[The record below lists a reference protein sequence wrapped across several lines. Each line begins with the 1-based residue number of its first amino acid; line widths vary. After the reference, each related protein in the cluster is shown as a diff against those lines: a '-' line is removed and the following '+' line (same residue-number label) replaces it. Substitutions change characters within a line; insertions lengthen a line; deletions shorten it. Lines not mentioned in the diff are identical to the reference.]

1 MADIYW
7 SRPASAV
14 WKAGMGGDESLPRI
28 CCSLLASGLSP
39 VCGKYIRW
47 FQGLITHRHSLFL
60 HSAELLSCSQ
70 LHDRLRLSQREETV
84 AQSHQHLSPA
94 AVSRQPSP
102 FDHSG
107 YLWALCHLSCVGA
120 YRVFQVHHKSTN
132 LSYIEQ
138 QCINY
143 LFSVPLLGL
152 ASHPTGDITG
162 ALEFPS
168 LQSHTFHCG
177 CCASAL
183 LGFLLLL
190 ATARLKR
197 GLTLEY
203 FRVWVF
209 LSKVTAV
216 VLSPLVFYMDFNS
229 ESLLCVIVSHVG
241 EALLLYSDRES
252 PP

>member
-1 MADIYW
+1 MTD
-7 SRPASAV
+7 
-14 WKAGMGGDESLPRI
+14 
-28 CCSLLASGLSP
+28 P
-39 VCGKYIRW
+39 VKMMNVSVQMCV
-47 FQGLITHRHSLFL
+47 FT
-60 HSAELLSCSQ
+60 
-70 LHDRLRLSQREETV
+70 REV
-84 AQSHQHLSPA
+84 F
-94 AVSRQPSP
+94 VS
-102 FDHSG
+102 
-107 YLWALCHLSCVGA
+107 
-120 YRVFQVHHKSTN
+120 
-132 LSYIEQ
+132 I
-138 QCINY
+138 
-143 LFSVPLLGL
+143 
-152 ASHPTGDITG
+152 GDITG

-197 GLTLEY
+197 GLSLEY

-216 VLSPLVFYMDFNS
+216 VLSPLVFYTDFNS